1 MVPIE
6 IERKFVADRVPDAV
20 DGVTGTRMRQGYV
33 AEQRDVSVRVR
44 ITEDRAWLAVKA
56 GRGTA
61 RTEVETTI
69 PRDDAEELWSLTEGR
84 RLAKTRYLLPLPD
97 DQDLVAEVDVFDEQ
111 LAGLCI
117 IEVEFDSLTAADR
130 FEAPAWFG
138 REVTGEPG
146 WSNAALAAHGI
157 PGGW

>member
-146 WSNAALAAHGI
+146 WSNAALATNGI